1 MNFQIDK
8 SKLENDFAIL
18 KQQANQTNEAWKDSV
33 QERFY
38 DQFINSLPKEF
49 NYYINALNKLD
60 KLFDSAEHKISDLQ

>member
-49 NYYINALNKLD
+49 NNYINALNKLD